1 MIAEVIPGAYDAE
14 GRKVFRPFGTPPGP
28 SAHISPR
35 SLSHPLS
42 IHCHSVEDDRQFL
55 KTCKGV
61 SDKEQFGRDD
71 YWQPPERFE
80 QIKKG
85 DCDDFAFW
93 DLAAGSWNWDLT
105 RGSYLGVLDSIAA
118 GTHGSNARDTGSHTS
133 WHQLGRHAAHF
144 SALNHS
150 LVRTRV
156 FGRLG

>member
-1 MIAEVIPGAYDAE
+1 MPVWDWVTVIAPMIAEVIPGAYDAE

-42 IHCHSVEDDRQFL
+42 IHCHSVEDVRQFL
-55 KTCKGV
+55 KTCKVV

-93 DLAAGSWNWDLT
+93 DLAA
-105 RGSYLGVLDSIAA
+105 V
-118 GTHGSNARDTGSHTS
+118 HGIGI
-133 WHQLGRHAAHF
+133 
-144 SALNHS
+144 
-150 LVRTRV
+150 
-156 FGRLG
+156 

>member
-1 MIAEVIPGAYDAE
+1 MSGIGARVGLGYGDSADDCGSHPGAYDAE
-14 GRKVFRPFGTPPGP
+14 GRKVFRPFGMPPGT

-93 DLAAGSWNWDLT
+93 DLAA
-105 RGSYLGVLDSIAA
+105 V
-118 GTHGSNARDTGSHTS
+118 HGIGI
-133 WHQLGRHAAHF
+133 
-144 SALNHS
+144 
-150 LVRTRV
+150 
-156 FGRLG
+156 